1 MPSSFASPRNPFPLV
16 HIGLIVVLTLL
27 LSGWTCRAMFISC
40 QGMGEQPQIS
50 SISPDAIPSDT
61 NSVLLTVDGSG
72 FTPQS
77 QIMWNRNALQTAFA
91 NTRQLQTTISQQTF
105 DSFGGSAGSNVQIS
119 VSSPESISDFGCSI
133 GGNSGSLF
141 LVID

>member
-1 MPSSFASPRNPFPLV
+1 MRSSPGKPFLA
-16 HIGLIVVLTLL
+16 IALIAALAAL
-27 LSGWTCRAMFISC
+27 LSGWTCSGMFVSC
-40 QGMGEQPQIS
+40 QGVSQAHIT
-50 SISPDAIPSDT
+50 SILPGKIPSDA
-61 NSVLLTVDGSG
+61 NSVPLTVAGSG

-77 QIMWNRNALQTAFA
+77 QIMWNGNALQTAFA